1 MYEVRLIRQ
10 QIKGRTDEIEKKK
23 DRGIAQLIRQFKIKK
38 KNISRHTYEDGKGGH
53 GDGGDGVGKRDMGM
67 VNMRMGKGKMGMG
80 KGKIERGNMG
90 EGNMGN

>member
-10 QIKGRTDEIEKKK
+10 EIKGRTDKTEKKK

-53 GDGGDGVGKRDMGM
+53 GDGGYGVRKRDMGM
-67 VNMRMGKGKMGMG
+67 GEGDMGMVNI
-80 KGKIERGNMG
+80 KI
-90 EGNMGN
+90 